1 MSVYTKISLL
11 LNDWTGLRKKGRA
24 HTLPC
29 FGTSTVE
36 KLFFE
41 KLTMAPRA
49 LEKANEQV
57 AEISMRLKQSKH
69 FLFEASGINY

>member
-1 MSVYTKISLL
+1 
-11 LNDWTGLRKKGRA
+11 
-24 HTLPC
+24 LPY

-36 KLFFE
+36 KSFFE